1 METIA
6 AVRLFSVR
14 RWAAPVHRECV
25 CADGSNADS
34 GDDRAEVSIAAGGE
48 SSRGAAGVDHAE
60 ATARCG
66 CHTGVAGKI
75 SRQEFIQRE
84 TICCRG
90 LNFHLL
96 RKKHNWTTYLL
107 VASGP
112 SSERVCITRRMESRV
127 TMPTIWGAPSSEPL
141 TTGI

>member
-34 GDDRAEVSIAAGGE
+34 GDDRSEVSIAAGGE
-48 SSRGAAGVDHAE
+48 SSGGAAGVDHAE

-75 SRQEFIQRE
+75 SCQEFIQRE

-96 RKKHNWTTYLL
+96 RKKHKKISARTGPPTCWWQ
-107 VASGP
+107 VVPVRSASA
-112 SSERVCITRRMESRV
+112 SRGG
-127 TMPTIWGAPSSEPL
+127 WNRA
-141 TTGI
+141 